1 MIEFIQ
7 ILSLVIFILL
17 SLFTAYIFLF
27 AIAAKLYR
35 SNKYSETEIKSKIAV
50 LIPAYREDKV
60 ILKTVEACIA
70 QNYPDDKYEVFVGAH
85 HLSDETISELK
96 KHRVNV
102 VMIEEQMGSKALSLQ
117 KIFLSNKQND
127 FDIALILDADNI
139 MKKDCLQ
146 KINHAF
152 HQGFRGVQLHRTA
165 KNLNTNIAL
174 LDAISEEIN
183 NTIFRKGQRAL
194 GFSASTIGSG
204 MAFNYDSLKKIYLK
218 PGIVDNPACD
228 REVEFD
234 QIIDHVI
241 IEYIDDS
248 YILDEK
254 VQDLSS
260 FSSQRTRWNE
270 SQLWHIRKFFQ
281 SIIKEKSNKQFWN
294 KFFQNIIP
302 SRFILSLA
310 IVLLLIASVVFELND
325 IDVIRPATIFWVI
338 LFIIY
343 HFTLYLSIPGFLKK
357 KKYLISFL
365 YLPLVAFHYIKALFK
380 MKPGRKEFIHTKKH
394 IS

>member
-325 IDVIRPATIFWVI
+325 INVIRPATIFWII

>member
-7 ILSLVIFILL
+7 ILSFLIFILL

-27 AIAAKLYR
+27 AIAAKLYT
-35 SNKYSETEIKSKIAV
+35 SNKYSETNIKSKIAV

-60 ILKTVEACIA
+60 ILKTVEACLA
-70 QNYPDDKYEVFVGAH
+70 QNYPIDKFEIFVGAH

-96 KHRVNV
+96 KQRVSTV
-102 VMIEEQMGSKALSLQ
+102 LIHEQTGSKALSLR
-117 KIFLSNKQND
+117 KIFLSHNQND
-127 FDIALILDADNI
+127 FEIALILDADNI
-139 MKKDCLQ
+139 MKQDCLQ

-152 HQGFRGVQLHRTA
+152 QQGFRGVQLHRTA

-260 FSSQRTRWNE
+260 FRSQRTRWNE

-294 KFFQNIIP
+294 KFFQNVIP
-302 SRFILSLA
+302 SRFILSLT
-310 IVLLLIASVVFELND
+310 IVILLIASVIFELNELD
-325 IDVIRPATIFWVI
+325 IIHPSIIFWII
-338 LFIIY
+338 LFVIY
-343 HFTLYLSIPGFLKK
+343 HSTLYISIPGFLKK

-365 YLPLVAFHYIKALFK
+365 YLPLVAFHYLKALFK
-380 MKPGRKEFIHTKKH
+380 MKPGRKEFVHTRKH
-394 IS
+394 IN